1 VGKQSTH
8 VVKDIREGKH
18 TTLTQGWIDKLTEL
32 DFVWC
37 AVFSWCHLNSATKA
51 ATGGSTPVLSSVAAA
66 GSDGDS
72 DISTET
78 EKDNHDPRSTLS
90 PLHKDNKSLCGD
102 VTVEPNPGNR
112 KADNI
117 SEMDTSSL
125 SYKKGKSQCANV
137 EVDGGSGS
145 RKCDIESNI

>member
-8 VVKDIREGKH
+8 SGKDNRR
-18 TTLTQGWIDKLTEL
+18 IDKLAEL

-37 AVFSWCHLNSATKA
+37 AVFSRCHPNSATKA